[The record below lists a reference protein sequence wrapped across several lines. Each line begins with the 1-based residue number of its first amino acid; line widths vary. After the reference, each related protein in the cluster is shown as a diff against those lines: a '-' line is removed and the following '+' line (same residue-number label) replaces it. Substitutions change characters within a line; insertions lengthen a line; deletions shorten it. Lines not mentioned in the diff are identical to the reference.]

1 MGRCPASDR
10 DPLRQPRPTLIVRV
24 LLFAGHPKAAM
35 LIQSAQFV
43 LEVTRIPSMC
53 ALADGSCSW
62 SVVHQLELRGCK
74 SQSRLH
80 NKGSFYGRGEEEE
93 MAVGRKDNV
102 ARGCAGR
109 RQGVVS
115 SILRSRCDSSCGL
128 FFLGFSILFD
138 AAIYLIGGFLLHR
151 FHSRAAA
158 VVIPATGGVLALR
171 NSGEQTGRKSG
182 RGLKHFLVVD
192 RLLGRDPG
200 SRSDIQIEES
210 VCFGSAA
217 R

>member
-1 MGRCPASDR
+1 MA
-10 DPLRQPRPTLIVRV
+10 
-24 LLFAGHPKAAM
+24 
-35 LIQSAQFV
+35 
-43 LEVTRIPSMC
+43 EVKKKKWRWYAKITSRED
-53 ALADGSCSW
+53 ALDA
-62 SVVHQLELRGCK
+62 V
-74 SQSRLH
+74 
-80 NKGSFYGRGEEEE
+80 KGSSTAFFVVGAIQV
-93 MAVGRKDNV
+93 AV
-102 ARGCAGR
+102 
-109 RQGVVS
+109 S
-115 SILRSRCDSSCGL
+115 

-158 VVIPATGGVLALR
+158 VVILVLAAFSLYVTVANR
-171 NSGEQTGRKSG
+171 LGENLGGGSNI
-182 RGLKHFLVVD
+182 LLSD

>member
-1 MGRCPASDR
+1 
-10 DPLRQPRPTLIVRV
+10 
-24 LLFAGHPKAAM
+24 
-35 LIQSAQFV
+35 
-43 LEVTRIPSMC
+43 MC
-53 ALADGSCSW
+53 ALADASCSW
-62 SVVHQLELRGCK
+62 RVVHQLELRGCK

-93 MAVGRKDNV
+93 MAVVRKDNV

-109 RQGVVS
+109 RQGVVYG
-115 SILRSRCDSSCGL
+115 ILRSRCDSSCGFVFPRIFHPVRCRDL
-128 FFLGFSILFD
+128 PHWRIPPASLPQPR
-138 AAIYLIGGFLLHR
+138 GGGR
-151 FHSRAAA
+151 N
-158 VVIPATGGVLALR
+158 TGTRGVLALR
-171 NSGEQTGRKSG
+171 NSGEQTERKSG